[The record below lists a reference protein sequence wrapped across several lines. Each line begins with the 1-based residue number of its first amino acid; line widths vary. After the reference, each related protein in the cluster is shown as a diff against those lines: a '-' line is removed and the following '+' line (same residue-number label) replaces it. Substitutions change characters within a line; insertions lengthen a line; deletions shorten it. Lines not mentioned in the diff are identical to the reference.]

1 MGSKGVKR
9 KVEGAGMFA
18 KLMYLAELEEFI
30 PRMEVAPAPCCHE
43 HVIQRT
49 FIPH

>member
-30 PRMEVAPAPCCHE
+30 PRMEVVPASLKP
-43 HVIQRT
+43 
-49 FIPH
+49 